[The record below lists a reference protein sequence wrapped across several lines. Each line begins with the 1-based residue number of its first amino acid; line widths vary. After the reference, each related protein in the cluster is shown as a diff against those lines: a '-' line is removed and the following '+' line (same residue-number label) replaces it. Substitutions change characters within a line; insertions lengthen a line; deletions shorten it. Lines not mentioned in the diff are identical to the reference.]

1 MVVNMNIFDKPLLEK
16 ILELTS
22 IRHKVIAN
30 NVSNIDT
37 PGYKAKSFSFEKDLQ
52 KALGSGGKLS
62 MKTTNEGH
70 IKPSGAVERINGNYG
85 HRGMAS
91 LRNDGNNVDIDKEM
105 VELSKNSLLFSGT
118 SRILI
123 AKFSSLENA
132 IKEGK
137 R

>member
-30 NVSNIDT
+30 NVSNID
-37 PGYKAKSFSFEKDLQ
+37 
-52 KALGSGGKLS
+52 KLS